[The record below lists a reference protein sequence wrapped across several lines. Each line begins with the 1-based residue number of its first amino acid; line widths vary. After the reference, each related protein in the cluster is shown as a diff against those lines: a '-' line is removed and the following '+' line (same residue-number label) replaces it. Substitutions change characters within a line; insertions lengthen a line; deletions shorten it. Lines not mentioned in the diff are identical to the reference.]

1 MQAHTHSINDI
12 LLTQNNTALV
22 SASSDVAVKVWRPH
36 SQDAN
41 VAHTV
46 GLHSDYVK
54 CLATPETNSSWVAS
68 GGLDHKI
75 HTWDLN
81 GGGHTLEI
89 DVGKVDS
96 SKASIYA
103 LCAKGSIIA
112 SGGPESVVRLWDTKS
127 GKGITKLVGHTDIIR
142 DILMSDNGDMLL
154 TASSDQT
161 VKVWS
166 MTAGRCMHTLTM
178 HDNSVWALFSSD
190 PRLRVFYSSD
200 RAGLIAKTD
209 TRHAAEIDE
218 GVSVAVCQE
227 HDGVVDLVVAGEDIW
242 SATSSSSINRW
253 RDVDTEQDIETPPRS
268 PRHERSASSLSTS
281 TRASETSPPT
291 TNGITNGDHPD
302 EHKLPFTSI
311 LRLSITSPFP
321 VRKQQERDANTIFFG
336 LGTARKASEAIRDHD
351 LGIIIPVR
359 GLPTET
365 IEGQNGLIKHVM
377 LNDRKRVLTL
387 DTAGEVVL
395 WDLLKVSCDAFRHNR
410 Y

>member
-1 MQAHTHSINDI
+1 M
-12 LLTQNNTALV
+12 

-36 SQDAN
+36 GQDAN
-41 VAHTV
+41 MAHTI

-54 CLATPETNSSWVAS
+54 CLAAPASNSDWVAS

-75 HTWDLN
+75 YTWDLN
-81 GGGHTLEI
+81 GGGKTLEI

-96 SKASIYA
+96 VTKGSVYA
-103 LCAKGSIIA
+103 LCAKGSVLA
-112 SGGPESVVRLWDTKS
+112 SGGPESVVRIWDTKS
-127 GKGITKLVGHTDIIR
+127 GKGITKLVGHTDNIR
-142 DILMSDNGDMLL
+142 DIMMSEDGDMLL

-178 HDNSVWALFSSD
+178 HNDSVWALYSSD
-190 PRLRVFYSSD
+190 PRLQVFYSSD

-209 TRHAAEIDE
+209 TRYAAEIDE

-227 HDGVVDLVVAGEDIW
+227 HDGVADLVVVGGDIW

-253 RDVDTEQDIETPPRS
+253 KDVDTEQEIETPPRS
-268 PRHERSASSLSTS
+268 PRHERSASSLSNS
-281 TRASETSPPT
+281 RSAESEPV
-291 TNGITNGDHPD
+291 TNGHTNGDHSDD
-302 EHKLPFTSI
+302 ENKLPFTSI

-321 VRKQQERDANTIFFG
+321 PRKNQDRETTHEPANI
-336 LGTARKASEAIRDHD
+336 RKASEAILDHD

-395 WDLLKVSCDAFRHNR
+395 WDLLKVSS
-410 Y
+410 